1 MRNGF
6 EVSVSLIL
14 CLCIM
19 VMATVVDSVGEPS
32 ELAIE
37 TILPSTE
44 ELAIYQSSWDGL
56 GTCEKRLMMKTQ
68 QVAEVLQVRIRSP
81 SARCKSH
88 FLVNLE
94 CFDARDQGKSSRLPS
109 FG

>member
-37 TILPSTE
+37 AILPSTE

-68 QVAEVLQVRIRSP
+68 QVAEVLQVSIRSP
-81 SARCKSH
+81 A
-88 FLVNLE
+88 
-94 CFDARDQGKSSRLPS
+94 QGVKVT
-109 FG
+109 FW

>member
-1 MRNGF
+1 MRSGF
-6 EVSVSLIL
+6 EVSVSLAL
-14 CLCIM
+14 CLCI
-19 VMATVVDSVGEPS
+19 VFTTTVVDSVGELS

-37 TILPSTE
+37 AILPSTE

-56 GTCEKRLMMKTQ
+56 GTCEERLAAKTR

-81 SARCKSH
+81 SARCESH

-94 CFDARDQGKSSRLPS
+94 CFNARDQGKSSRLPS